1 MCRYPNDD
9 NRRVRGQW
17 SPPRLR
23 TRQQKERQREEQN
36 EQEPSG
42 VFLWH
47 ISPDEVGTGQP
58 QVADQYVGQKKLFR
72 NTHVLETHNKHS
84 EKEGGQSPPLLDGQL
99 EETCLDPAE
108 RHYSSG
114 TENDSGTNGDDIL
127 TYILDRLCSGSS
139 YSTFHINY
147 LLKN

>member
-1 MCRYPNDD
+1 M
-9 NRRVRGQW
+9 
-17 SPPRLR
+17 
-23 TRQQKERQREEQN
+23 
-36 EQEPSG
+36 
-42 VFLWH
+42 
-47 ISPDEVGTGQP
+47 SPDEVGTGQP

-108 RHYSSG
+108 RHNSG
-114 TENDSGTNGDDIL
+114 RTDDNGTTNGDNIFPDSL
-127 TYILDRLCSGSS
+127 NSRFSLSS
-139 YSTFHINY
+139 NTFHNDY